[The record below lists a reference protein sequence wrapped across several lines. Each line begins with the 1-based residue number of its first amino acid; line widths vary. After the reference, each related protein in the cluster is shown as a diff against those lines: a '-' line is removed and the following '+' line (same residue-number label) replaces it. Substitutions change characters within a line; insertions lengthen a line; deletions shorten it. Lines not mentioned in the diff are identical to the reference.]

1 VLLRLNSGD
10 FFLLL
15 LVREKRD
22 RKKRDPPQQTKT
34 KTKIDLEVRDF
45 FLLLFVLALGARYTL
60 LRAYGALSS

>member
-1 VLLRLNSGD
+1 MLLRLNSGD

-15 LVREKRD
+15 LVRQKRD
-22 RKKRDPPQQTKT
+22 RKKRDPPQQTK
-34 KTKIDLEVRDF
+34 KKIDLEVRDF